1 MHITINK
8 NDNKINHINKVKYYL
23 LKIIIIIIIINYE
36 RTRITA
42 I

>member
-23 LKIIIIIIIINYE
+23 LKIIIIIIINYE

>member
-23 LKIIIIIIIINYE
+23 LKIIIIIINYE